1 MSTTP
6 ASAKAAITPQYADI
20 IRTMNLQTLQNEFA
34 TTAKVIRAVPDAKS
48 SYKPDPNAKSAAELA
63 WHIASSEI
71 WFLDSIANGKF
82 VPGAENDYK
91 NPGTI
96 EGIAAW
102 YEKETKRGVEAVAK
116 LSPDQLVQPLDFFG
130 AFQLPTFAY
139 LTFQLVHGV
148 HHRGQLS
155 TYLRPMGSKVPSIY
169 GGSFDDP
176 WKG

>member
-1 MSTTP
+1 MST
-6 ASAKAAITPQYADI
+6 AAKPAITPEYAAT
-20 IRTMNLQTLQNEFA
+20 IREMNLQTLQNEFT
-34 TTAKVIRAVPDAKS
+34 TTAKVIRAIPDAKS
-48 SYKPDPNAKSAAELA
+48 TYKPDPNAKTAAELA
-63 WHIASSEI
+63 WHIASSEV

-82 VPGAENDYK
+82 VPGGESGYK
-91 NPGTI
+91 DPGTI

-102 YEKETKRGVEAVAK
+102 YEKETKRGVEAVQN
-116 LSPDQLVQPLDFFG
+116 LPVSQLLQPLDFFG

>member
-1 MSTTP
+1 MSTATKPGVTP
-6 ASAKAAITPQYADI
+6 EYAAV
-20 IRTMNLQTLQNEFA
+20 IRDMNLQTLEREFV

-63 WHIASSEI
+63 WHLASSEV

-82 VPGAENDYK
+82 VPGGESGYK
-91 NPGTI
+91 NPGTM
-96 EGIAAW
+96 EQIATW
-102 YEKETKRGVEAVAK
+102 YEQETKRGVAAVKKVSADK
-116 LSPDQLVQPLDFFG
+116 LVQPLDFFG